1 LTPRDAQKI
10 AEIRTDQPKL
20 SEDEAR
26 AVYAVQEA
34 VNAID
39 ATQQSMDSGKLP
51 IAASRSDFLSRLLT
65 TFQRTT
71 MQYFDRYMNVHR
83 MYRAKRI
90 STKQFIRSMLVYH
103 VYIPILDT
111 LVTAGDWEPWETG
124 LAMLSGPFA
133 YHVIIGQAVRAMI
146 AGLIEGISDN
156 EADLPFYL
164 KDVSNTHLVGSM
176 TRDVIRFG
184 KEIAK
189 TLEETYANGPDFE
202 TMWGAAK
209 AGAKVAEIGTPYP
222 TGYITRAAEGAYE
235 LFSQGPEEM
244 MNSIKKIAGWPE
256 SRTKS
261 EED

>member
-1 LTPRDAQKI
+1 
-10 AEIRTDQPKL
+10 
-20 SEDEAR
+20 
-26 AVYAVQEA
+26 
-34 VNAID
+34 
-39 ATQQSMDSGKLP
+39 
-51 IAASRSDFLSRLLT
+51 
-65 TFQRTT
+65 

-256 SRTKS
+256 SRTQA